1 MDDLGPPIAYLA
13 LEPGTPVHDAT
24 GKKVGAVN
32 QVLADWQADI
42 FEGLEIEAGL
52 LLGHHLVAE
61 VDQIEGLYERG
72 VRLSVGRD
80 ELKQADP

>member
-1 MDDLGPPIAYLA
+1 LDDLGPPIAYLA
-13 LEPGTPVHDAT
+13 LEPGAPVYDAN
-24 GKKVGAVN
+24 GKRMGTVK

-52 LLGHHLVAE
+52 LLGRHLVAE

-80 ELKQADP
+80 ELEEAGP